1 MKSFALF
8 SAVVLTLP
16 GGPVSL
22 LRQDPAPV
30 PIKEWT
36 VPWEKS
42 RPRDPIVA
50 PDGKVWFVGQA
61 GNYVARLDP
70 VSGEFKRFEVDSGTH
85 PHNIIIDRNG
95 APWYSG
101 NRNGMIGKLD
111 PATGAIT
118 RYPMPDPAARD
129 PHTMIFDQKGD
140 LWFTVQGGNIVGRLS
155 PATGKVDLVKMVT
168 PRARP
173 YGIVVDAAG
182 RPWFDLFGTNK
193 MGTLDPRT
201 LELKEYPLPEATSRP
216 RRIALTTDGGVWYV
230 DYSRGYLGRLD
241 PATGATKEWK
251 NPSGATS
258 LPYAMTVDDADRL
271 WFVETG
277 IQPNRLVGFDP
288 RTERF
293 FTSSP
298 IPGGGG
304 TVRHMIFD
312 PKARVIWFGTDNN
325 TIGRA
330 TVPPAKPITS

>member
-1 MKSFALF
+1 
-8 SAVVLTLP
+8 
-16 GGPVSL
+16 
-22 LRQDPAPV
+22 
-30 PIKEWT
+30 
-36 VPWEKS
+36 
-42 RPRDPIVA
+42 
-50 PDGKVWFVGQA
+50 
-61 GNYVARLDP
+61 
-70 VSGEFKRFEVDSGTH
+70 
-85 PHNIIIDRNG
+85 
-95 APWYSG
+95 
-101 NRNGMIGKLD
+101 
-111 PATGAIT
+111 
-118 RYPMPDPAARD
+118 MPDPAARD

-193 MGTLDPRT
+193 MGTLDPKT

-241 PATGATKEWK
+241 PATGATREWK

-330 TVPPAKPITS
+330 TVPPARAITS